1 MLHVARVTQH
11 GALLADLSESSFD
24 LSSEDG
30 GFDFLIG
37 VEIPQR
43 TPSIEVAQ
51 TDRSPVVAQSE
62 LTMQKPLPILVDHDP
77 IGEKS
82 REDIDGLLFAPAV
95 HRYGGRSVRAVRHD
109 DGWSRRPGSSNDW
122 CRRRPPG
129 LSAASTQLLTDSQ
142 SDKQRSALRPAGRS
156 R

>member
-1 MLHVARVTQH
+1 
-11 GALLADLSESSFD
+11 
-24 LSSEDG
+24 
-30 GFDFLIG
+30 
-37 VEIPQR
+37 
-43 TPSIEVAQ
+43 
-51 TDRSPVVAQSE
+51 
-62 LTMQKPLPILVDHDP
+62 MQKPLPILVDHDP

>member
-1 MLHVARVTQH
+1 
-11 GALLADLSESSFD
+11 LADLSESSFD

-37 VEIPQR
+37 VEIQQR

-122 CRRRPPG
+122 CRRRPPAFRAPACWT
-129 LSAASTQLLTDSQ
+129 LAVKRRIA
-142 SDKQRSALRPAGRS
+142 RSPGSSFRPVRPVPEQCSCTSSG
-156 R
+156 